1 MKKLLSILSFFLLFS
16 CLSTVNAQYR
26 NDAVLITVGD
36 ESITVEEFLHSFQ
49 KNNSLKNATDKDLEE
64 YLNLYV
70 NFLLKVKEGKMIQID
85 TAKGFMMELEA
96 YKNQSAQQYLIDK
109 DVSDKLVEEA
119 IERTKYNIRASH
131 ILIKCAPGATPK
143 DTLIAYNKALEI
155 RSKIKKEGMSFA
167 DAAVQYSEDE
177 STRDIIDPSTGRKKY
192 GNKGDLGY
200 FSSFNL
206 IYPFETAAYN
216 TAVGEI
222 SMPVRT
228 QYGYH
233 LIYVQ
238 DRIPGIALITVAQIF
253 IADELGV
260 EGKMS
265 AGTEQKLKAIEA
277 KLKEGV
283 AFEKLVME
291 YSEDE
296 ASKEKEGV
304 LQPFPLNRRS
314 GDFVKASLDLKPNE
328 ISKPV
333 SSNLGWHILKMVEIA
348 PVVIDDERAYMVKA
362 RVGRDTRSHLSKASL
377 VEKLKKEYNYKELEV
392 EKLIKFLTEHTDQKF
407 FQSGN
412 VDLMAIEGIE
422 KFNVLATYSDQ
433 KILARNYLDFLN
445 RFQGSDYTG
454 APKDFFRE
462 RYDVFCAN
470 EVMNFEKTQ
479 LEKKYPEYKALV
491 KEYHDGMIL
500 YEINSKMV
508 WNKAIQDSAGIA
520 NHYEIIKSKYPVKD
534 SNPVEYKP
542 LDEIR
547 AIVITEYQDYLDKEW
562 IEELKKKYNVVVN
575 RQVFETIL
583 KK

>member
-1 MKKLLSILSFFLLFS
+1 MKKLLSVLSLLLILSL
-16 CLSTVNAQYR
+16 LSTVNAQYQK
-26 NDAVLITVGD
+26 DAVLITVGD
-36 ESITVEEFLHSFQ
+36 ESITMGEFLSSFQ
-49 KNNSLKNATDKDLEE
+49 KNNSLKNATNKELEE
-64 YLNLYV
+64 YLELYV
-70 NFLLKVKEGKMIQID
+70 NFLLKVKEGKMQKID
-85 TAKGFMMELEA
+85 TAKAFVMELDA
-96 YKNQSAQQYLIDK
+96 YKNQSSQQYLIDK

-131 ILIKCAPGATPK
+131 ILIECSAGTSPK

-155 RSKIKKEGMSFA
+155 RNKIKKEGISFN
-167 DAAVQYSEDE
+167 DAAVQYSDDQ
-177 STRDIIDPSTGRKKY
+177 SARDIIDPNTGKKQY

-216 TAVGEI
+216 TAVGEV

-228 QYGYH
+228 QFGYH

-238 DRIPGIALITVAQIF
+238 DRIPGVALITVAQIF

-265 AGTEQKLKAIEA
+265 ATTEQKLKTIES
-277 KLKEGV
+277 KLKEGLS
-283 AFEKLVME
+283 FEQLVLE

-314 GDFVKASLDLKPNE
+314 GDFVKAALNLKPGE

-348 PVVIDDERAYMVKA
+348 PVVMDDERAYMVKT
-362 RVGRDTRSHLSKASL
+362 RVGRDTRSHLSKTSL
-377 VEKLKKEYNYKELEV
+377 VLKLKKEYNYKELET
-392 EKLIKFLTEHTDQKF
+392 EKMLKFLADNLERNF
-407 FQSGN
+407 FQNGG
-412 VDLMAIEGIE
+412 VDLMAIKGIE
-422 KFNVLATYSDQ
+422 KFNVLATYSNQ
-433 KILARNYLDFLN
+433 QILAKNFLDFLN
-445 RFQGSDYTG
+445 RFQASGYEGD
-454 APKDFFRE
+454 PIDFLRE
-462 RYDVFCAN
+462 RFDIFCAN
-470 EVMNFEKTQ
+470 EILNYEKMQ
-479 LEKKYPEYKALV
+479 LENKYPEYKALV

-508 WNKAIQDSAGIA
+508 WNKAIQDSVGIA
-520 NHYEIIKSKYPVKD
+520 NYYEIIKSKYPIKD
-534 SNPVEYKP
+534 TNPVEYKP
-542 LDEIR
+542 LDEMR
-547 AIVITEYQDYLDKEW
+547 AVVITEYQDHLDREW
-562 IEELKKKYNVVVN
+562 IAELKKKYNVTVN
-575 RQVFETIL
+575 RQVFEMIL